1 MECGPRRRGQSRIWR
16 LGVCGHRADVGC
28 GRLLADGSGGGGELG
43 VSGADLAM
51 REEEEEVAC
60 EGGVWDEVIK
70 CGVHTLFSIYGE
82 GVSR

>member
-1 MECGPRRRGQSRIWR
+1 MWARGDCGLWAVAP
-16 LGVCGHRADVGC
+16 AATPPPE
-28 GRLLADGSGGGGELG
+28 LADGSGWGGELG
-43 VSGADLAM
+43 ASGADLAM
-51 REEEEEVAC
+51 REEEEEAAC